1 MEILI
6 NKKQNELDK
15 LEKAYNEEKNDFKKK
30 QLEGKIYE
38 FKKKNFPHLFFES
51 KNGKT
56 YRHY

>member
-6 NKKQNELDK
+6 NKKQKKLDE
-15 LEKAYNEEKNDFKKK
+15 LEKAYNEEKNAFKKK

-38 FKKKNFPHLFFES
+38 FKKKNFPQLFFES